1 MNISDGLTI
10 RRAVHADARAIA
22 RVHVDSW
29 QTTYRGIVPEDY
41 LKTLTYE
48 EREKKWDRVITDP
61 SNHTFLAE
69 AASGIIGFANGGRNR
84 GDESDFAG
92 ELYAIYLL
100 QTHQQQG
107 LGRRLTLTIAKEL
120 HQEGMRS
127 MIVWVL
133 RNNPACEFYR
143 KLGGKQVASKLIV
156 LGSAT
161 LEEVAYGWLDT
172 GELVRGA

>member
-10 RRAVHADARAIA
+10 RRAVRADAKSIA
-22 RVHVDSW
+22 RVHIDSW
-29 QTTYRGIVPEDY
+29 QSTYRGIVPDDY
-41 LKTLTYE
+41 LAKLHYE
-48 EREKKWDRVITDP
+48 EREKMWDRIIAD
-61 SNHTFLAE
+61 SSKHTFLAE
-69 AASGIIGFANGGRNR
+69 GAGRVIGFANGGSNR
-84 GDESDFAG
+84 GEEADYAG
-92 ELYAIYLL
+92 ELYAVYLL

-120 HQEGMRS
+120 HRTGLTS